1 MMNERIK
8 ELLVDNKDI
17 FSNGCT
23 ESNGEVYIHGS
34 QDNLQKFAV
43 LLIKECIGLVEK
55 DIEPEL
61 DGSDY
66 AEHWNMALRSASNE
80 IKQHFGVE

>member
-1 MMNERIK
+1 MIKRILDLAIKSGHIVSDLPLNANEKIQLAGLEK
-8 ELLVDNKDI
+8 FAELLV
-17 FSNGCT
+17 
-23 ESNGEVYIHGS
+23 
-34 QDNLQKFAV
+34 
-43 LLIKECIGLVEK
+43 KECIGLVEK